1 MTQQTG
7 LFDTPDDQPASDQ
20 SLAQAKQQLAEL
32 KQQIEQHDYQYYV
45 LDAPLISDQEYDV
58 LFRRL
63 QAIEQQYPQLISP
76 DSPSQRVGGAPL
88 KSFQEVSHR
97 MPMLSLNNAFS
108 EQEVAQFDKRIRE
121 SLAQAEVDYAVEPKF
136 DGLAITLSYQ
146 NGLFVQGATRG
157 DGYSGED
164 VTHNLKTIKAIPMRL
179 VGKHIP
185 ALLEVRGEIIMHKAD
200 FEKLNQMQ
208 QANGEKLFA
217 NPRNAAAGSL
227 RQLSPAIT
235 AKRPLSFF
243 AYGLGACEGLVMPST
258 HDACMLLLQQL
269 RFPVCQERR
278 VVQGLAGLLQFYQ
291 EIQEKRS
298 VLPFDIDGV
307 VYKVNQ
313 IRLQEELGF
322 VSRAPRWAIAHK
334 FPAEEALTVVEGID
348 VQVGRTGAMTPVARL
363 NPVFVGGVTVTN
375 ATLHNEDEMRRK
387 DIRIGDTVIVRRAG
401 DVIPEVVAVL
411 LDKRPADSMEYKMPE
426 ACPVCGSHILKQADE
441 AVARCTGGLF
451 CDAQRKQAIIHFAS
465 RKAMDIEGLGDKLV
479 EQLVDCNLVHS
490 LADIYKLDLDS
501 LAKLDRMGEKS
512 AQNIIDA
519 IQHSKQ
525 SSFARFIYA
534 LGIRNVG
541 EATARDL
548 AKHFATLEALMQADQ
563 QALQQV
569 PDIGPVV
576 AESIVN
582 FFAEPHNQQVLA
594 FLTLSEQ
601 QGGAGIV
608 WQQAE
613 AIQHHAEFSGKT
625 FVITGTLP
633 SMSRDQAKAMIEQ
646 LGGKVSGSVSKNTD
660 YVLAGSEAGSKLDKA
675 LELGITIIDQQKLLE
690 MAG

>member
-465 RKAMDIEGLGDKLV
+465 RKAMDIEGLG
-479 EQLVDCNLVHS
+479 
-490 LADIYKLDLDS
+490 
-501 LAKLDRMGEKS
+501 
-512 AQNIIDA
+512 
-519 IQHSKQ
+519 
-525 SSFARFIYA
+525 
-534 LGIRNVG
+534 
-541 EATARDL
+541 
-548 AKHFATLEALMQADQ
+548 
-563 QALQQV
+563 
-569 PDIGPVV
+569 
-576 AESIVN
+576 
-582 FFAEPHNQQVLA
+582 
-594 FLTLSEQ
+594 
-601 QGGAGIV
+601 
-608 WQQAE
+608 
-613 AIQHHAEFSGKT
+613 
-625 FVITGTLP
+625 
-633 SMSRDQAKAMIEQ
+633 
-646 LGGKVSGSVSKNTD
+646 
-660 YVLAGSEAGSKLDKA
+660 
-675 LELGITIIDQQKLLE
+675 
-690 MAG
+690 